1 MDPASRM
8 RRIRRGS
15 ACVVALLAIILCA
28 GWLMF
33 QHIPTWY
40 QPIVISA
47 PADLDRVRE
56 DLSGTYD
63 RLDTAILL
71 ANGPF
76 EFRLREDQ
84 INAWLAARE
93 NIEPGTKDWLPAM
106 LSDPFIHVEHDGLRV
121 AATIHRE
128 ELKTVLS
135 ARLTFQTT
143 PDFLRVRLS
152 EVRTGRLPVPEKWL
166 RGALADLSQRLQ
178 SAEKNK
184 SDRNSNKTTSPE
196 WNKIL
201 TGIDLKNT
209 VVSDYI
215 NRPFRIVGLGFD
227 PPEIVFTLEPLS
239 R

>member
-1 MDPASRM
+1 M
-8 RRIRRGS
+8 RRIRRVS
-15 ACVVALLAIILCA
+15 ACVAALLAIVVCA

-33 QHIPTWY
+33 QHIPAWY

-47 PADLDRVRE
+47 PGDLDRVRQ

-71 ANGPF
+71 ATGPF

-93 NIEPGTKDWLPAM
+93 NIEPATKGWLPAM

-128 ELKTVLS
+128 ELKAVLS
-135 ARLTFQTT
+135 AHLSVQVA
-143 PDFLRVRLS
+143 PDFLRLHIS
-152 EVRTGRLPVPEKWL
+152 EVRAGRLPVPDEWL
-166 RGALADLSQRLQ
+166 RGALSDMSQRLQ
-178 SAEKNK
+178 SVEKSK
-184 SDRNSNKTTSPE
+184 PGRTANKTTSAT

-215 NRPFRIVGLGFD
+215 NRPFRIVGLRFE
-227 PPEIVFTLEPLS
+227 PPEIVATLEPMS